1 MLKGTCTKLM
11 LIFPAA
17 CADSSFHSLAAR
29 LSMFPLWLSSPA
41 SSCLPVTRGFGPP
54 VSSVSCLMFLLWL
67 YFPVWTVSSQLF
79 TCPSEPVLCSHW
91 NSWNS
96 ALKCLKKMTRS
107 LLYSLFSCALTLSQM
122 FPMIP
127 ENSTSLLKGNGAI
140 HLRPGYQH
148 LQTRQFNMNKTLK
161 ITSSVN
167 ICVGVTSD
175 SWVICI

>member
-79 TCPSEPVLCSHW
+79 TCPSEPVLCRHILKQLEFCIKMPKKKWLDRCYIVCLVVHW
-91 NSWNS
+91 
-96 ALKCLKKMTRS
+96 LYPKC
-107 LLYSLFSCALTLSQM
+107 FQWSQR
-122 FPMIP
+122 I
-127 ENSTSLLKGNGAI
+127 
-140 HLRPGYQH
+140 
-148 LQTRQFNMNKTLK
+148 LQVCSKVTVQFICVQDT
-161 ITSSVN
+161 N
-167 ICVGVTSD
+167 ICK
-175 SWVICI
+175 

>member
-1 MLKGTCTKLM
+1 MQT
-11 LIFPAA
+11 AA
-17 CADSSFHSLAAR
+17 FTHLLPDCLCSLCDLAVR
-29 LSMFPLWLSSPA
+29 PVPVCL
-41 SSCLPVTRGFGPP
+41 LPVGLDHLSALCPAWCFSFGYI
-54 VSSVSCLMFLLWL
+54 FLFGRSLVN
-67 YFPVWTVSSQLF
+67 YSRVQAS
-79 TCPSEPVLCSHW
+79 LCYVDIYW

-175 SWVICI
+175 GWVICI